1 MNSAVLEG
9 TMSYKSIR
17 LFSALNIER
26 IYTFY
31 LADYDSQFKFSGEA
45 HDMWEIVCVRNGNM
59 GITSGTEIYDCTKD
73 ELVIHPPGAFHKAW
87 AKGGSVTILTI
98 SFSGT
103 RTERFVPKGKFILT
117 ESERMIVELIEK
129 NTARGT
135 DGIAIERKYE
145 IEQVIK
151 NLLECL
157 CLSLNMRKNENA
169 APDRYGGAAV
179 FAETVGY
186 LTKNVERALTIEI
199 ICRECAIGK
208 TALKELFNKYAGIGV
223 IKYYNILRVRR
234 AAELIAEG
242 CSMAQIAEIMHFS
255 SQNYFSA
262 FFKRETGVAP
272 SRYLKDE

>member
-1 MNSAVLEG
+1 MNSVVLEG

-31 LADYDSQFKFSGEA
+31 LADYDSNFNFAGEA
-45 HDMWEIVCVRNGNM
+45 HDMWELACVRHGNM
-59 GITSGTEIYDCTKD
+59 GITSGTEIYYCTKD

-87 AKGGSVTILTI
+87 ATDGNVTILTV

-103 RTERFVPKGKFILT
+103 RTERFVPKGKFVLT

-129 NTARGT
+129 NVVCGT
-135 DGIAIERKYE
+135 DDIAIERKYE
-145 IEQVIK
+145 IEQMIK

-169 APDRYGGAAV
+169 TPDRYGSAAV
-179 FAETVGY
+179 FAEAVGY
-186 LTKNVERALTIEI
+186 LTRNVDRALTIEI

-234 AAELIAEG
+234 AADLIAEDH
-242 CSMAQIAEIMHFS
+242 SMAQIAEMMHFS
-255 SQNYFSA
+255 SQNYFST

-272 SRYLKDE
+272 SRYLKGE